1 MAKRLLFIFTPQM
14 AFFSSLKQ
22 PSSPPRGNELGQQED
37 KGEIQDS
44 AQPHRGTSA
53 APLRARWLL
62 LRGQDRAA
70 PALPRPGRV
79 VACRPQP
86 CSPTRGGRPGSHRRP
101 PAQPPHWARKPEPP
115 ALTAVVTYSVLLL
128 ILPSVSHFTRN
139 TRLRACG
146 SQSIPATLSPPGLL
160 SSSGLLPRG

>member
-86 CSPTRGGRPGSHRRP
+86 CSPTWGGRPGSHRRP
-101 PAQPPHWARKPEPP
+101 RPSLPTGHTSRS
-115 ALTAVVTYSVLLL
+115 SVLLL